1 MTAST
6 AIQSG
11 VFEGPGAVKQF
22 LNPDNHPP
30 LPLVELPDNLNP
42 FRESGVRIFAKLMY
56 LLPLLNVKSL
66 PSINML
72 LEASTE
78 GKLDGVHAV
87 VESSSGNT
95 AFSLGV
101 AARMFDIDRVI
112 ALVPWDIAPGKLDML
127 RLCGVEPRLTKSTP
141 SEPSAMALAR
151 QAGNEQGFFNPAQY
165 ENEANP
171 RAYEKWV
178 APQLWQQTEGRLRV
192 FAAGLG
198 TSGTLVGA
206 GRYFA
211 RAGAPVTLVGV
222 MCGSQSAVPGVRSEE
237 CLREVSLPWR
247 KISDSI
253 IEAGAK
259 ESYKQSLELCRVG
272 LMAGPS
278 SGFALAGL
286 LRFFEMRQRESTLN
300 SLRNED
306 GEVVAAFICPDTPL
320 PYLEKYSTHLDPS
333 DF

>member
-1 MTAST
+1 MTAA

-30 LPLVELPDNLNP
+30 LPLVELPDSLNP
-42 FRESGVRIFAKLMY
+42 FRQDGVRIFGKLMY
-56 LLPLLNVKSL
+56 LLPLLNIKSL

-72 LEASTE
+72 LEASIA
-78 GKLDGVHAV
+78 GKLEGVQTL

-101 AARMFDIDRVI
+101 AARMFDIERVVAI
-112 ALVPWDIAPGKLDML
+112 VPWDIAPGKLDLL
-127 RLCGVEPRLTKSTP
+127 RLCGVEPRLTRSI
-141 SEPSAMALAR
+141 EGQPSAIAVAR
-151 QAGNEQGFFNPAQY
+151 EAGKERGCFNPAQY
-165 ENEANP
+165 ENDANP
-171 RAYEKWV
+171 GAYEKWV
-178 APQLWQQTEGRLRV
+178 APQIWRQTEGRLTV
-192 FAAGLG
+192 FACGLG

-206 GRYFA
+206 GRYFS
-211 RAGAPVTLVGV
+211 RFGATVTLVGV
-222 MCGSQSAVPGVRSEE
+222 ICNAQGAVPGVRSED
-237 CLREVSLPWR
+237 CLREVSFPWR
-247 KISDSI
+247 KTSDCV
-253 IEAGAK
+253 IEAGTK

-286 LRFFEMRQRESTLN
+286 LRFFEMRQRQSTLDP
-300 SLRNED
+300 LRNER
-306 GEVVAAFICPDTPL
+306 GEVIAAFICPDTPL